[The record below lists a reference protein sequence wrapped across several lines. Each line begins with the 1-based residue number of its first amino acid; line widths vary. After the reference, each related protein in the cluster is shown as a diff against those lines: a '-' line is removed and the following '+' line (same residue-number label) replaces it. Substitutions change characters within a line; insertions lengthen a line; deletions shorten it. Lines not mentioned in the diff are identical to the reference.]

1 MRHDDARG
9 EGNKLI
15 AIHKAKKEGDKST
28 KTVREFTGDE
38 ILQTT
43 TIDGVENLVCFE
55 KFKRIC

>member
-1 MRHDDARG
+1 MMH